1 MKQSEFKKQITT
13 TEVQILIYKSRRML
27 RSKSNLPII
36 TVEEK
41 VPWLINFKY
50 IILQNGQAGFVALC
64 QQTKKKKLRMQ
75 TSQMFRGTLKFLNSC
90 QHRSHPP
97 NWRLKQHNLFLEPLT
112 NRYNCNPSN

>member
-1 MKQSEFKKQITT
+1 
-13 TEVQILIYKSRRML
+13 ML

-50 IILQNGQAGFVALC
+50 IILQNGQAGFVALR

-75 TSQMFRGTLKFLNSC
+75 TSQMF
-90 QHRSHPP
+90 
-97 NWRLKQHNLFLEPLT
+97 
-112 NRYNCNPSN
+112 